1 MGDLLRRYQPC
12 RSLVGWRPQLCQQCL
27 WHAAQGLGLV
37 SQPSIFD
44 SETPLPSDTL
54 AKREKTL
61 LGFDTRYARVHDQL
75 RLLLNVRE
83 LAGWSHKNH
92 GKSLPICDL
101 VAEQYPLVIFHGDVG
116 TGKTATAECIANK
129 LVIEARSED
138 SILFKLSNRV
148 RGSGMV
154 GEMGTLIAEAF
165 KKVIQS
171 AGKHRRAVLIID
183 EGDSLAASRAQEH
196 SHHEDKVAVNTLI
209 QGVDDLRQYG
219 GRIVV
224 ILCTNRLS
232 VLDPALCRRAAI
244 IEEFRRPTDDER
256 RQLLT
261 MDLAGLSLTPIQLSQ
276 LVEATGARAGKPSWT
291 YSDIR
296 TRLYPAALAKA
307 FPSGPLRFDQLKL
320 AAAAITA
327 SPVMEDR

>member
-1 MGDLLRRYQPC
+1 
-12 RSLVGWRPQLCQQCL
+12 
-27 WHAAQGLGLV
+27 V
-37 SQPSIFD
+37 SQASIFD
-44 SETPLPSDTL
+44 SETPLPSDAF
-54 AKREKTL
+54 AKRQTTL
-61 LGFDTRYARVHDQL
+61 LGFDVRYTRVHDQL
-75 RLLLNVRE
+75 RLLLNVGG
-83 LAGWSHKNH
+83 LSDWSQKHH
-92 GKSLPICDL
+92 GKKLAICDL
-101 VAEQYPLVIFHGDVG
+101 VADQYPLVIFHGDVG

-129 LVIEARSED
+129 LVSEARSED

-171 AGKHRRAVLIID
+171 AGKHRRAILVID
-183 EGDSLAASRAQEH
+183 EGDSLGASRTQDH

-232 VLDPALCRRAAI
+232 VLDPALRRRAAI
-244 IEEFRRPTDDER
+244 IEAFRRPTDEER
-256 RQLLT
+256 RQLFT
-261 MDLAGLSLTPIQLSQ
+261 MDLAGLGITAIQVSE
-276 LVEATGARAGKPSWT
+276 LVKATGPRPGQPTWT

-307 FPSGPLRFDQLKL
+307 YPNAPLRFDHLKV
-320 AAAAITA
+320 AAAAIQA

>member
-1 MGDLLRRYQPC
+1 MNQPN
-12 RSLVGWRPQLCQQCL
+12 
-27 WHAAQGLGLV
+27 
-37 SQPSIFD
+37 IFD
-44 SETPLPSDTL
+44 SETPLPSDSL
-54 AKREKTL
+54 ARREKTL
-61 LGFDTRYARVHDQL
+61 LGFDTRYARIHDQL
-75 RLLLNVRE
+75 RLLLNVGALDDWSNKNYGGK
-83 LAGWSHKNH
+83 LA
-92 GKSLPICDL
+92 ICDL

-116 TGKTATAECIANK
+116 TGKTAMAECIANR
-129 LVIEARSED
+129 LVAEARSSD

-165 KKVIQS
+165 RKVTQS
-171 AGKHRRAVLIID
+171 AGKSRRAILIID
-183 EGDSLAASRAQEH
+183 EGDSLGASRAQIH

-219 GRIVV
+219 GRIIV

-232 VLDPALCRRAAI
+232 VLDAALRRRAAI
-244 IEEFRRPTDDER
+244 IEEFKRPSDTER
-256 RQLLT
+256 QQIFL
-261 MDLAGLSLTPIQLSQ
+261 MDLEGLNLSPAQ
-276 LVEATGARAGKPSWT
+276 IAELVRATGAHQPHPSWT

-307 FPSGPLRFDQLKL
+307 YPDRALQFDDLLSVATTLQ
-320 AAAAITA
+320 A

>member
-1 MGDLLRRYQPC
+1 M
-12 RSLVGWRPQLCQQCL
+12 
-27 WHAAQGLGLV
+27 

-44 SETPLPSDTL
+44 SEIPLPSEAL
-54 AKREKTL
+54 AKRENIL
-61 LGFDTRYARVHDQL
+61 LGFAARYARVHDQL
-75 RLLLNVRE
+75 RLLLNVGG
-83 LAGWSHKNH
+83 LADWNRKHH
-92 GKSLPICDL
+92 GGKLAICDL

-116 TGKTATAECIANK
+116 TGKTAMAECIANR
-129 LVIEARSED
+129 LVSEARSED

-148 RGSGMV
+148 RGGGMV

-165 KKVIQS
+165 RKVIQS
-171 AGKHRRAVLIID
+171 AGKSRRAILIID
-183 EGDSLAASRAQEH
+183 EGDSLGASRAQDH

-232 VLDPALCRRAAI
+232 VLDPALRRRAAI
-244 IEEFRRPTDDER
+244 TEEFKRPSDDER
-256 RQLLT
+256 RQLFQ
-261 MDLAGLSLTPIQLSQ
+261 MDLAGLSLPASQ
-276 LVEATGARAGKPSWT
+276 IAELVAATGARGSHPAWT

-307 FPSGPLRFDQLKL
+307 YPQQPLRFEHLKS
-320 AAAAITA
+320 AAAALHA
-327 SPVMEDR
+327 SPVMEDK

>member
-1 MGDLLRRYQPC
+1 
-12 RSLVGWRPQLCQQCL
+12 
-27 WHAAQGLGLV
+27 LGRV

-44 SETPLPSDTL
+44 SETPLPNGTL

-61 LGFDTRYARVHDQL
+61 LGFDARYARVHDQL
-75 RLLLNVRE
+75 RLLLNVGALSEWNRK
-83 LAGWSHKNH
+83 HH
-92 GKSLPICDL
+92 GGKLVICDL
-101 VAEQYPLVIFHGDVG
+101 VSEQYPLVIFHGDVG
-116 TGKTATAECIANK
+116 TGKTAMAECIANK
-129 LVIEARSED
+129 LVAEARSED

-165 KKVIQS
+165 RKLIQS
-171 AGKHRRAVLIID
+171 AGKARRAILIID
-183 EGDSLAASRAQEH
+183 EGDSLAASRAQQH

-232 VLDPALCRRAAI
+232 VLDAALRRRAAI
-244 IEEFRRPTDDER
+244 IEEFTRPSDDER
-256 RQLLT
+256 RQLFQ
-261 MDLAGLSLTPIQLSQ
+261 MDLTGVAVTAAQISE
-276 LVEATGARAGKPSWT
+276 LVDATGKRGSDPSWT

-307 FPSGPLRFDQLKL
+307 YPHEPLRFEHLK
-320 AAAAITA
+320 AAAVTLRA
-327 SPVMEDR
+327 SPVMEDT

>member
-1 MGDLLRRYQPC
+1 M
-12 RSLVGWRPQLCQQCL
+12 
-27 WHAAQGLGLV
+27 
-37 SQPSIFD
+37 SQPTIFD
-44 SETPLPSDTL
+44 SETPLPSDVL
-54 AKREKTL
+54 AQRQKTL
-61 LGFDTRYARVHDQL
+61 LGFDARYARVHDQL
-75 RLLLNVRE
+75 RLLLHVGE
-83 LAGWSHKNH
+83 LAAWNRQHH
-92 GKSLPICDL
+92 AGKLSLCDL

-116 TGKTATAECIANK
+116 TGKTAMAECIANR
-129 LVIEARSED
+129 LVAEARSED

-165 KKVIQS
+165 RKVVQS
-171 AGKHRRAVLIID
+171 AGKHRRAILIID
-183 EGDSLAASRAQEH
+183 EGDSLAAARSQQH

-209 QGVDDLRQYG
+209 QCVDDLRQYG

-232 VLDPALCRRAAI
+232 VLDAALQRRAAI
-244 IEEFRRPTDDER
+244 IEEFRRPSDEER
-256 RQLLT
+256 RQLFT
-261 MDLAGLSLTPIQLSQ
+261 QDLAALSLGPAQIAQ
-276 LVEATGARAGKPSWT
+276 LVTATGARSGLPSWT

-307 FPSGPLRFDQLKL
+307 YPHGPLRFEHLHHV
-320 AAAAITA
+320 AATLRA

>member
-1 MGDLLRRYQPC
+1 M
-12 RSLVGWRPQLCQQCL
+12 
-27 WHAAQGLGLV
+27 

-44 SETPLPSDTL
+44 SETPLPSDAL

-61 LGFDTRYARVHDQL
+61 LGFSARYVHVHDQL
-75 RLLLNVRE
+75 RLLLNVGGLSDWNRKHHGGK
-83 LAGWSHKNH
+83 LA
-92 GKSLPICDL
+92 ICDL

-116 TGKTATAECIANK
+116 TGKTAMAECIANK
-129 LVIEARSED
+129 LVAEARSED

-165 KKVIQS
+165 RKVIQS
-171 AGKHRRAVLIID
+171 AGKHRRAILVID
-183 EGDSLAASRAQEH
+183 EGDSLGASRAQDH

-209 QGVDDLRQYG
+209 QGIDDLRQYG

-232 VLDPALCRRAAI
+232 ALDAALRRRAAI
-244 IEEFRRPTDDER
+244 IEEFKRPSEEER
-256 RQLLT
+256 RQLFSL
-261 MDLAGLSLTPIQLSQ
+261 DLAGLGLASTQISE
-276 LVEATGARAGKPSWT
+276 LVTATGARGGHPTWT

-307 FPSGPLRFDQLKL
+307 YPQEALRFEHLKSVAMAL
-320 AAAAITA
+320 HA
-327 SPVMEDR
+327 SPVMDDK